1 MGMKNINKGRKFSNY
16 LLPNTL
22 LFLSVKMS
30 TKDTKATKATKAAQ
44 VIELIKYIK
53 QERAA
58 KKKALEELN
67 QSQGPLKK
75 RASEPDQ
82 KKGM

>member
-30 TKDTKATKATKAAQ
+30 TKDTKATKAAQ